1 MKRCPPG
8 TLCIE
13 NVTLFS
19 ILIIIGIL
27 MCVLFYCKTT
37 SLREK
42 IIITE
47 NNGYSN
53 GYQYP
58 TSYSNGYSS
67 HTHSNHSQLDH
78 SHSDHS
84 HPNHIHSFLFNN
96 NSNMQMENPYTPP
109 LTQPHTND
117 IRGWPVNVST
127 RPIINNNYSQQGILT
142 RINGEETI
150 LPLMG
155 RQLMSGRDKWQY
167 YTLSDKNAFIK
178 LPISVNGKSCTSEY
192 GCDSLNNGDT
202 VYVEGYD
209 DAFKITHYES
219 SSLNYIPYL

>member
-1 MKRCPPG
+1 MKKCPPG

-13 NVTLFS
+13 NITLFS
-19 ILIIIGIL
+19 ILIIIGFL
-27 MCVLFYCKTT
+27 MCILFYCKTN

-47 NNGYSN
+47 TNGYPNGYPNGYSN
-53 GYQYP
+53 GY
-58 TSYSNGYSS
+58 S
-67 HTHSNHSQLDH
+67 HNHSNHT
-78 SHSDHS
+78 
-84 HPNHIHSFLFNN
+84 HSFLFNN
-96 NSNMQMENPYTPP
+96 NSNMQMENPYAPP

-127 RPIINNNYSQQGILT
+127 RPLINNNYSQQGILT
-142 RINGEETI
+142 RVNGEETI

-155 RQLMSGRDKWQY
+155 RQLMFGRDKWQY
-167 YTLSDKNAFIK
+167 YTLSDKNTFIK

-219 SSLNYIPYL
+219 SSLNYIPYI